1 MLRRLRREEHAQGL
15 VEFALMM
22 PFLFILVFG
31 IIDFGNGLKSYI
43 TTSSAAREAARYASI
58 GNLGPTS
65 GSTYVACNSGSTNSV
80 VIRACGT
87 MGELKANYASVKVT
101 CTPSPCVSGSTATV
115 YTRYQYHYITPIKG
129 IVGFF
134 TAGGV
139 PDFLTVNASTSMR
152 ME

>member
-43 TTSSAAREAARYASI
+43 TASSAAREAARYASI
-58 GNLGPTS
+58 GNLGSTS
-65 GSTYVACNSGSTNSV
+65 GSYVACNSGSTNAV
-80 VIRACGT
+80 VVRACGT
-87 MGELKANYASVKVT
+87 MGELKANYASVKVD
-101 CTPSPCVSGSTATV
+101 CPSPCVSGSTTTV
-115 YTRYQYHYITPIKG
+115 STRYQYHYITPIKG
-129 IVGFF
+129 IVAFF
-134 TAGGV
+134 TAGSV
-139 PDFLTVNASTSMR
+139 PDYLTVNATTSMR

>member
-65 GSTYVACNSGSTNSV
+65 GSYVACNSGSTKAV
-80 VIRACGT
+80 VVRACGT
-87 MGELKANYASVKVT
+87 MGELNASNASVKVD

-115 YTRYQYHYITPIKG
+115 STRYQYHYITPIKG
-129 IVGFF
+129 IVAFF
-134 TAGGV
+134 SAGSL
-139 PDFLTVNASTSMR
+139 PDYLTVNASTSMR